1 MEKNFKLELTISLQ
15 CINIYLYNVLYRLET
30 HKQMK
35 TWQRLTRLQL
45 SSIKV
50 ELLNVNKL
58 VLAWDIFILSLQG
71 INIEEAKYGYKLGW

>member
-35 TWQRLTRLQL
+35 T
-45 SSIKV
+45 
-50 ELLNVNKL
+50 
-58 VLAWDIFILSLQG
+58 
-71 INIEEAKYGYKLGW
+71 